1 MYRNFYIS
9 NAISYRKSEH
19 LIEQQWSLNLSKL
32 FNPFLTLGV
41 KKKLTPIDLCL
52 RTCCHSFDG
61 SSGSRASQDR
71 GKNCAGLRSIISDYL
86 IPQTKLFTSPL
97 AYVLEAGEA
106 VSNSSAKR
114 RELRDMFGSK
124 RKGKLIIHLLR
135 NFHVALDILYLRG
148 FTIIYPN
155 YMPEFFM
162 HIFLEME
169 KITCRKTIS
178 FTTLFISITFLN
190 FFLREKKELLK
201 AWYRLYISP

>member
-1 MYRNFYIS
+1 MVNIP
-9 NAISYRKSEH
+9 KGEP
-19 LIEQQWSLNLSKL
+19 LIEKHRSLNLAKL
-32 FNPFLTLGV
+32 FNPFHTLGV

-52 RTCCHSFDG
+52 RTCCHSFAG

-71 GKNCAGLRSIISDYL
+71 RKNCAGLRSIISAYL

-97 AYVLEAGEA
+97 AYVLEAGAA

-148 FTIIYPN
+148 CAIFSSRYRPH
-155 YMPEFFM
+155 FFM
-162 HIFLEME
+162 HTFSDIR
-169 KITCRKTIS
+169 KVIWRKTIT
-178 FTTLFISITFLN
+178 FTTLFISITFLKV
-190 FFLREKKELLK
+190 FPPKKKKKLSKVLSII
-201 AWYRLYISP
+201 YISP